1 MVLAAWQLLALG
13 LVTPCLELGDQTA
26 TAAILGVDS
35 QGRTTYAVQQIQ
47 IDEGTELPLTGT
59 LVEGSDHVFFTFSH
73 TIGEKTF
80 IEGYDCGLENGGA
93 VCSGTGVDSDTP
105 LTTST
110 VTSLGFYVF
119 DIVSTAAPSTP
130 TSPGSNSPT
139 NTGLAGTVP
148 SATRNS
154 SLKVA
159 GSISG
164 AFMGLAVVAYG
175 LL

>member
-1 MVLAAWQLLALG
+1 MVLTAWQLLALG
-13 LVTPCLELGDQTA
+13 LVTTCVEHVRAGPAQTTVPVVTIVGDQTA

-35 QGRTTYAVQQIQ
+35 QGRT
-47 IDEGTELPLTGT
+47 

-73 TIGEKTF
+73 TIGQETF
-80 IEGYDCGLENGGA
+80 VDGYDCGLVNGGA

-110 VTSLGFYVF
+110 VTSLGFYVL

-130 TSPGSNSPT
+130 TSPGSNSPI
-139 NTGLAGTVP
+139 NTGLAGTPP

-154 SLKVA
+154 SLKIA